1 MQKRLTQNVIA
12 FIECSLSNK
21 KKNKKKNCI
30 LKKQNEITNNETKKK
45 KNKKKTNKYTEQ
57 KFHCTCIKDKQSYQ
71 TFLLIKQF
79 IVELSCEV
87 RLWTPGVPRRR
98 RVLRPCPRVRP
109 PRRPRI
115 GWNKLINIIP
125 CRSKT
130 VIEPL

>member
-30 LKKQNEITNNETKKK
+30 LKKQNEITNNETKKTK
-45 KNKKKTNKYTEQ
+45 QKKTNKYTEQ
-57 KFHCTCIKDKQSYQ
+57 KFHYTCIKDKQSYQ
-71 TFLLIKQF
+71 MFLLIKQF

-98 RVLRPCPRVRP
+98 RVLRACPRVSP

-115 GWNKLINIIP
+115 GWSKVIKVIP
-125 CRSKT
+125 CWSKT
-130 VIEPL
+130 NIEPF